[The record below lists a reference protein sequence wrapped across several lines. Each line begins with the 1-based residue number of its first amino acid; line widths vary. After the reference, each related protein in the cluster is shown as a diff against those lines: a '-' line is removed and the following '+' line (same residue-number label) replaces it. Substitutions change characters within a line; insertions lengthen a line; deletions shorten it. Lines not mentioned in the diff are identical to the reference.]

1 MAKFYWKKKKTIAM
15 YLNKRQALAEQG
27 NVITSPEV
35 EIEMEH
41 INSFL
46 ITETSSNAL
55 PNYIITE

>member
-1 MAKFYWKKKKTIAM
+1 MAKFYWKKHKAIAM

-27 NVITSPEV
+27 NVITSFEV

-41 INSFL
+41 TSSFL